1 MAPSPLAALESGN
14 ESSKQGI
21 DAKAP
26 SSYPAETTGGHGEGE
41 KADLQAPLLSLPF
54 LLGTGGDFLGGSVP
68 YLRADT
74 ALISDWRG
82 RLDRAS
88 ARRGTNGRLVG
99 LVWGGN
105 EKPDPRRSATLAV
118 MAPLARLAG
127 VTFVSLQLGS
137 HAAQTQSPPAG
148 MRLIDLTSYITDF
161 ADTAALLANLDA
173 VVTIDSAAAHLAGAM
188 GTRTYTL
195 LPYVADWRW
204 GPSGDQSAWYP
215 TMRLFRQHRP
225 GDWSGAI
232 DDAAAVLS
240 QDAF

>member
-1 MAPSPLAALESGN
+1 
-14 ESSKQGI
+14 
-21 DAKAP
+21 
-26 SSYPAETTGGHGEGE
+26 
-41 KADLQAPLLSLPF
+41 LSLPF

-68 YLRADT
+68 YLRADA

-88 ARRGTNGRLVG
+88 ARQGVSGRLVG

-105 EKPDPRRSATLAV
+105 EKPDPRRSATLAD
-118 MAPLARLAG
+118 MAPLGRLAG

-148 MRLIDLTSYITDF
+148 MRLIDLTGYITDF
-161 ADTAALLANLDA
+161 ADTAALIANLDA
-173 VVTIDSAAAHLAGAM
+173 VITIDSAAAHLAGAM

-204 GPSGDQSAWYP
+204 GSAGDRSGWYP
-215 TMRLFRQHRP
+215 TMRLFRQDRAA
-225 GDWSGAI
+225 DWSGAI
-232 DDAAAVLS
+232 DAAAASLS
-240 QDAF
+240 QDIL